1 MTCIEITEPGG
12 PEVLKPTSRPIPQ
25 PDDGEVLLEVKAAG
39 INRPD
44 CIQRQGHYAPPTGVT
59 DIPGLEVAGEIISIG
74 AGVQNHK
81 IGDLVCALISGGGYA
96 KYAVAPAIQCLP
108 IPKNLSMIEAASLP
122 ETFYTV
128 WFNVVDRAELKTG
141 ESILIHG
148 GSSGIG
154 TSAIQICSQLGARV
168 ITTASTKEKCK
179 VCSNLGAERTINYHE
194 EDFVLASKDFTD
206 GKGLDV
212 VLDMVGGEYLQR
224 NIKSLGQDGR
234 HISIAFLSGA
244 KAHIN
249 FMPIMLK
256 RIILTGSTLRPLSI
270 RRKGEI
276 ADSLRRVIWPLIEK
290 GKIMPVVHSIFS
302 LEQATK
308 AHALME
314 SNKHIGKII
323 LVP

>member
-1 MTCIEITEPGG
+1 
-12 PEVLKPTSRPIPQ
+12 
-25 PDDGEVLLEVKAAG
+25 
-39 INRPD
+39 
-44 CIQRQGHYAPPTGVT
+44 
-59 DIPGLEVAGEIISIG
+59 
-74 AGVQNHK
+74 
-81 IGDLVCALISGGGYA
+81 
-96 KYAVAPAIQCLP
+96 
-108 IPKNLSMIEAASLP
+108 MIAAASLP

-256 RIILTGSTLRPLSI
+256 RIILTGATLRPLSI

>member
-1 MTCIEITEPGG
+1 MT
-12 PEVLKPTSRPIPQ
+12 
-25 PDDGEVLLEVKAAG
+25 
-39 INRPD
+39 
-44 CIQRQGHYAPPTGVT
+44 
-59 DIPGLEVAGEIISIG
+59 
-74 AGVQNHK
+74 
-81 IGDLVCALISGGGYA
+81 
-96 KYAVAPAIQCLP
+96 
-108 IPKNLSMIEAASLP
+108 
-122 ETFYTV
+122 
-128 WFNVVDRAELKTG
+128 
-141 ESILIHG
+141 
-148 GSSGIG
+148 
-154 TSAIQICSQLGARV
+154 
-168 ITTASTKEKCK
+168 
-179 VCSNLGAERTINYHE
+179 NYHE

-323 LVP
+323 TRVQMKNTTADKVHDIILQQMVI